1 MPFITDKLFTN
12 LDSKNIETEG
22 EVEKATSYG
31 VFNDLTDLKL
41 LTSADLHR
49 DLTGYDANGTTTY
62 TLDEY
67 LTKTWQSTL
76 SEFDGLTS
84 DQRSEW
90 EHNDQYEFE
99 IATRRSNITPWDYD
113 NEDYLR
119 DAYHDLVKN
128 GGAEITTKI
137 NNNNHYGVDDIDSAQ
152 ALLARAG
159 INTEAEADQLIDNI
173 IKIYDE
179 NGLTLADGKSHIFEV
194 NKQVASDK
202 AVKED
207 NADSIYY
214 GEVFKNKQAK
224 LVGYNDTDISVAV
237 NISLD
242 YDEILRAAFSFSNGS
257 NGTKVPSK
265 AQMGDSI
272 FEYLYKKYNGDI
284 GSGKIRE
291 DFTPASAQDPY
302 RNLYRNLIPEAFNN
316 STALAAEADAKSMTG
331 LDLIQLEYN
340 YNVSHPDNQL
350 HLSQDLWEGGVAPYK
365 LLLEGA
371 EQWQKKIADSNNGG
385 FHSTVDQNTWHEF
398 TTWIRAVD
406 PTKQYFKPAAPDAA
420 LPNHP
425 IYNDGNS
432 GLLNWEFTNIDNDIN
447 AFKASIQKT
456 IDEINEHYLMKD
468 RFMQSHRQYSTVKEK
483 QYRDAADE
491 LSDMNKMLEEARKWQ
506 EWIGKFEREDKK
518 GVHLASSDNI
528 EEFGKFYAWIVS
540 SDVASPEDNDHT
552 AYIDWKNDYDSD
564 GDQTLSDE
572 ELTTLYTDITNYQVS
587 LENRGTMVSVDANQL
602 LTRHNEAM
610 EFLSSV
616 LSRIMTSL
624 KNVLKNMP
632 G

>member
-49 DLTGYDANGTTTY
+49 DLTGYDQNGTTTY
-62 TLDEY
+62 TLEEY

-99 IATRRSNITPWDYD
+99 IATRRSNITSWDYD
-113 NEDYLR
+113 NQDYLR
-119 DAYHDLVKN
+119 DAYHDLTKN

-137 NNNNHYGVDDIDSAQ
+137 KNNNNYGVDDIDSAK

-179 NGLTLADGKSHIFEV
+179 NGLTLADEKSHIFEV

-207 NADSIYY
+207 NAESIYY
-214 GEVFKNKQAK
+214 GEFFKNKQAK

-257 NGTKVPSK
+257 NGTNVPSK

-365 LLLEGA
+365 LLLAGTQ
-371 EQWQKKIADSNNGG
+371 QWQTTFANYPRTIPLTTIDTK
-385 FHSTVDQNTWHEF
+385 TWNDF
-398 TTWIRAVD
+398 TTWVRAVD
-406 PTKQYFKPAAPDAA
+406 PNREYFKEDIR
-420 LPNHP
+420 P
-425 IYNDGNS
+425 IYTDGDYT
-432 GLLNWEFTNIDNDIN
+432 LEAREFDAIDQHLS
-447 AFKASIQKT
+447 AYRASVQSM

-518 GVHLASSDNI
+518 GVHLSSSDNI
-528 EEFGKFYAWIVS
+528 AEFGKFYAWIVS
-540 SDVASPEDNDHT
+540 SDVASPAENNHT
-552 AYIDWKNDYDSD
+552 AYIDWKKDYDSD
-564 GDQTLSDE
+564 GDQTLSDD

-624 KNVLKNMP
+624 KNVLRNMP